1 MAKIVIRNLTKT
13 YGGGEV
19 VALHDINLE
28 VEANES
34 VCVLG
39 PSGCGK
45 TTLLRIVDSLI
56 PRDRGEVLMDGALVS
71 APRPDVA
78 VVFQHFGLFPW
89 KRLDENI
96 AYGLALRGASK
107 QQTAMTVARYLQLM
121 GLKEFAKSYPHQLS
135 GGMQQRAGLARAL
148 AINPSLLLM
157 DEPFGALDAQTREM
171 MQEELLRILETEQKT
186 MIFVTHSIDEAI
198 LLGDRIVVMSCRPGT
213 IRKIVAVDIPRPRK
227 IISVRAHPRYIELQ
241 KFSLGD
247 AYAGSRQPRRANG
260 GAMNRKFIVRTI
272 SFIVVL
278 LLWEFYGRRVNPILF
293 TYPSAIARAFITLV
307 ASGELQSYM
316 KESLL
321 VLTYASILS
330 LIAGV
335 FLGVIMGRFSIVEW
349 AADIYINALYSTP
362 MVAVVPLIVL
372 WFGFKVPAKVIIVFL
387 FMVFPVLLNTYEGVK
402 NVDRNLQEVAR
413 AFCSSESQL
422 WRHLIVPSAIPFIV
436 AGVRLA
442 IGRGLVGMIVAEF
455 YTSVTG
461 LGYMIVRYANALETD
476 KLFVPIVVVML
487 LGVGLMSL
495 AKWVEGRIAPWRNSL
510 ERD

>member
-1 MAKIVIRNLTKT
+1 
-13 YGGGEV
+13 
-19 VALHDINLE
+19 
-28 VEANES
+28 
-34 VCVLG
+34 
-39 PSGCGK
+39 
-45 TTLLRIVDSLI
+45 
-56 PRDRGEVLMDGALVS
+56 
-71 APRPDVA
+71 
-78 VVFQHFGLFPW
+78 
-89 KRLDENI
+89 
-96 AYGLALRGASK
+96 
-107 QQTAMTVARYLQLM
+107 
-121 GLKEFAKSYPHQLS
+121 
-135 GGMQQRAGLARAL
+135 
-148 AINPSLLLM
+148 
-157 DEPFGALDAQTREM
+157 
-171 MQEELLRILETEQKT
+171 
-186 MIFVTHSIDEAI
+186 
-198 LLGDRIVVMSCRPGT
+198 
-213 IRKIVAVDIPRPRK
+213 
-227 IISVRAHPRYIELQ
+227 
-241 KFSLGD
+241 
-247 AYAGSRQPRRANG
+247 
-260 GAMNRKFIVRTI
+260 MNRKFVVRTI
-272 SFIVVL
+272 SFAVVF
-278 LLWEFYGRRVNPILF
+278 LLWEVYGRRVNPILF
-293 TYPSAIARAFITLV
+293 TYPSAIGRAFIGLV

-330 LIAGV
+330 LIVGV
-335 FLGVIMGRFSIVEW
+335 LLGVVMGRFSIVEW

-413 AFCSSESQL
+413 SFCSSEGQL
-422 WRHLIVPSAIPFIV
+422 WRHLIIPSAIPFIV

-476 KLFVPIVVVML
+476 KLFVPIVVVMV

>member
-1 MAKIVIRNLTKT
+1 
-13 YGGGEV
+13 
-19 VALHDINLE
+19 
-28 VEANES
+28 
-34 VCVLG
+34 
-39 PSGCGK
+39 
-45 TTLLRIVDSLI
+45 
-56 PRDRGEVLMDGALVS
+56 
-71 APRPDVA
+71 
-78 VVFQHFGLFPW
+78 
-89 KRLDENI
+89 
-96 AYGLALRGASK
+96 
-107 QQTAMTVARYLQLM
+107 
-121 GLKEFAKSYPHQLS
+121 
-135 GGMQQRAGLARAL
+135 
-148 AINPSLLLM
+148 
-157 DEPFGALDAQTREM
+157 
-171 MQEELLRILETEQKT
+171 
-186 MIFVTHSIDEAI
+186 
-198 LLGDRIVVMSCRPGT
+198 
-213 IRKIVAVDIPRPRK
+213 
-227 IISVRAHPRYIELQ
+227 
-241 KFSLGD
+241 
-247 AYAGSRQPRRANG
+247 
-260 GAMNRKFIVRTI
+260 MNRKFIVRTI

-413 AFCSSESQL
+413 SFCSSEGQL
-422 WRHLIVPSAIPFIV
+422 WRHLIIPSAIPFIV

-487 LGVGLMSL
+487 LGVGLMSV